1 MKKSLFSKA
10 MAGVLTGAVVIGTM
24 TGCSGQGAGSTAA
37 PASGASAPAAES
49 KVIKVGAIDPTT
61 GDNANG
67 GLDDLQ
73 GKQLAV
79 KDCNE
84 AGGITIDGE
93 TYTVELVYYDDASSA
108 SQSVSVCTKLIT
120 EDNVVGIV
128 GSFSSSCT
136 LADLDVITEY
146 SIPMITSGSSA
157 ASVLTSGCDWISR
170 SFPGDKL
177 QISALI
183 NYILSTAPE
192 TKKIGVIYSND
203 DYGKGGFNSIT
214 EAAAAK
220 NLEIVGE
227 SFATDDTDMT
237 AQLSSLKSQNVDA
250 LFIWCNY
257 TPGSYC
263 MKQARAL
270 DWDVQFY
277 SGTGTIHEDTFKLSD
292 GTYVGTINSV
302 PFTTSTTDDSA
313 KAWIEHYKNEYNE
326 DPSQNAARGYDGMGI
341 LLEAIKTAGSTDGT
355 AIQEAIRSTADYQ
368 GIQGSISIDKETGE
382 YQGDVMIVQA
392 NDKGAWTYLDS
403 ASTN

>member
-1 MKKSLFSKA
+1 MKRNVLSKA
-10 MAGVLTGAVVIGTM
+10 LTGALIMGLLA
-24 TGCSGQGAGSTAA
+24 GCSGQDTGSTTPSAA
-37 PASGASAPAAES
+37 PGT

-73 GKQLAV
+73 GKELAV

-93 TYTVELVYYDDASSA
+93 TYTVELVSYDDASSA

-120 EDNVVGIV
+120 EDEVVGIV
-128 GSFSSSCT
+128 GAFNSSCT
-136 LADLDVITEY
+136 LANLDVITEY
-146 SIPMITSGSSA
+146 GIPMITSGSSA

-177 QISALI
+177 QIAALI
-183 NYILSTAPE
+183 NYILTTAPD
-192 TKKIGVIYSND
+192 TDKIGVVYSND
-203 DYGKGGFNSIT
+203 DYGKGGFDSVT
-214 EAAAAK
+214 DAAAAK
-220 NLEIVGE
+220 GLEVVGE

-237 AQLSSLKSQNVDA
+237 AQLSSLKSQDVDA

-292 GTYVGTINSV
+292 NTYVGAINSV
-302 PFTTSTTDDSA
+302 PFTTSTTDDST
-313 KAWIEHYKNEYNE
+313 KEWIARYQAEYNE
-326 DPSQNAARGYDGMGI
+326 DPSQNAARGYDGMSI
-341 LLEAIKTAGSTDGT
+341 LLEAIKTAGTTDGA
-355 AIQEAIRSTADYQ
+355 AIQEAIRNTTDHQ
-368 GIQGSISIDKETGE
+368 GIQGSISIDTATGE

-392 NDKGAWTYLDS
+392 NDQGAWTYLDS
-403 ASTN
+403 ASTK